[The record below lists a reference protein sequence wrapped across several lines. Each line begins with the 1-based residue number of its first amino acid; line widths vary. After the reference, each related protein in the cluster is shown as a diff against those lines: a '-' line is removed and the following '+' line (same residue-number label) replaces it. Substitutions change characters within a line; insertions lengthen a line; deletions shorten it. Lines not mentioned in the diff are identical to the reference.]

1 MSEFKQKLKYLLND
15 KEINNDITFNKS
27 LLKIYKKIKR
37 ENNTKSINKKIN
49 KNNIT
54 LENFLKNNINKY
66 SLDKIKRSKSTNSLA
81 NVMRSFSIYDIHIN
95 KNIKNYNLYYIKNTN
110 NKYNINNYYNTER
123 INSNLNHKMNYVNS
137 LFKNYKI
144 NTNNYKRNNNILN
157 LNNLNNILYNNE
169 NFMPYNKITI
179 YNENQTINFFR
190 KTNKTNYDDKQKRF
204 LINNIQMNKNKIN
217 DTFMRKLSNITY
229 KN

>member
-49 KNNIT
+49 KNNIIF
-54 LENFLKNNINKY
+54 ENFLKNNINKY

-123 INSNLNHKMNYVNS
+123 VNSNLNHKMNYVNS

-190 KTNKTNYDDKQKRF
+190 KTNKTNYDDKQKNF

-217 DTFMRKLSNITY
+217 DTFISKLSNITY

>member
-49 KNNIT
+49 KNNIIF
-54 LENFLKNNINKY
+54 ENFLKNNINKY

-81 NVMRSFSIYDIHIN
+81 NVMRSFSINDIHIN

-123 INSNLNHKMNYVNS
+123 VNSNLNHKMNYVNS

-179 YNENQTINFFR
+179 YNENQTMNFFR

>member
-49 KNNIT
+49 KNNIIF
-54 LENFLKNNINKY
+54 ENFLKNNINKH
-66 SLDKIKRSKSTNSLA
+66 SSDKIKRSKSTNSLA

-123 INSNLNHKMNYVNS
+123 VNSNLNHKMNYVNS

-190 KTNKTNYDDKQKRF
+190 KTNKTNYDDKQKNF

>member
-37 ENNTKSINKKIN
+37 ENNTKSINKKNN
-49 KNNIT
+49 KNNIIF
-54 LENFLKNNINKY
+54 ENFLKNNINKY

-81 NVMRSFSIYDIHIN
+81 NVMRSFSINDIHIN

-123 INSNLNHKMNYVNS
+123 VNSNLNHKMNYVNS

-204 LINNIQMNKNKIN
+204 LINNIQMKKNKIN
-217 DTFMRKLSNITY
+217 DTFISKLSNITY

>member
-49 KNNIT
+49 KNNIIF
-54 LENFLKNNINKY
+54 ENFLKNNINKY

-123 INSNLNHKMNYVNS
+123 VNSNLNHKMNYVNS

-179 YNENQTINFFR
+179 YNENQTMNFFR

-217 DTFMRKLSNITY
+217 DTFIRKLSNITY

>member
-49 KNNIT
+49 KNNIIF
-54 LENFLKNNINKY
+54 ENFLKNNINKY

-81 NVMRSFSIYDIHIN
+81 NVMRSFSINDIHIN

-123 INSNLNHKMNYVNS
+123 VNSNLNNKMNYVNS

-179 YNENQTINFFR
+179 YNENQTMNFFR